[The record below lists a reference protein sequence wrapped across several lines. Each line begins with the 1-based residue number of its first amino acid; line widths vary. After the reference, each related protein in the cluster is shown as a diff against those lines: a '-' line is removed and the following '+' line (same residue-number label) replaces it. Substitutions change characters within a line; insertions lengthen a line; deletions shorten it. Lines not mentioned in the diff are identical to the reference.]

1 MALRVCAAVFGG
13 ARSWPGSRCGCLPS
27 AGLSLASALAWAG
40 LAGSSGGPGRTV
52 SPGLRVP
59 GAGVGSLQCASAS
72 PQLVLR
78 GSSAAVRLCL

>member
-59 GAGVGSLQCASAS
+59 GAGVGSSQCASAS